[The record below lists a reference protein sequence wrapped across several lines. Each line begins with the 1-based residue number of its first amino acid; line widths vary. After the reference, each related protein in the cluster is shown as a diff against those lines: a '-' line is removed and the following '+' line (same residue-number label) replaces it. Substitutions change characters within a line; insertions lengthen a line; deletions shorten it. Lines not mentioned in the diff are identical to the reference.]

1 MEISKSKRTWII
13 IGAVLMT
20 ATVQLSSAGLNNTM
34 YAILSGMNGLQYYA
48 LLATLSSLGMAIM
61 CVIGGRIGDMI
72 GRRAVILAGA
82 VLSLASAIV
91 MGLAQSLSVFIVA
104 RAVLSFGIGTFPGNA
119 FVVAADVSDAKQY
132 PKVAALLTATLMV
145 ATFLGSTI
153 AGYLVDAGLIPA
165 AIIYPGVVGLIG
177 AVIAAAKMD
186 KKPTT
191 DGVRG
196 KVDGIGMVLLAVF
209 MLSLCLSLNQ
219 GANLGFGNP
228 IIICGFV
235 VAVVSLLALLKVE
248 KKAEVPV
255 IPLYL
260 FKNKK
265 YTGVI
270 IAGAFITFYEVVMA
284 SYVPVSG
291 QALMGLSASITG
303 YFSLPR
309 TIIAIVLAAPA
320 AAWVVKNQA
329 KNSAIGLAAAGLL
342 AAVAFLGMI
351 FVGAGSPVALP
362 FILIGITGFTE
373 ALKGAFQT
381 SGYQPAR
388 AEGLRR
394 RYRHDDRNWHASHD
408 HSAEHCWPRIH
419 RRLRSEHG
427 QCTQIRIHRDRLL
440 RTHRRSNNRLCN
452 QGQQIQELSSNTWR
466 CGVCIADI
474 APQKHTQ

>member
-309 TIIAIVLAAPA
+309 TIIAIALAAPA

-373 ALKGAFQT
+373 ALKGASFRPLVISQLEPKDFGVGIGMMT
-381 SGYQPAR
+381 ATGTLLMTILLSIVGPVFTAVSAQNMGTA
-388 AEGLRR
+388 LRFV
-394 RYRHDDRNWHASHD
+394 Y
-408 HSAEHCWPRIH
+408 IV
-419 RRLRSEHG
+419 
-427 QCTQIRIHRDRLL
+427 T
-440 RTHRRSNNRLCN
+440 
-452 QGQQIQELSSNTWR
+452 
-466 CGVCIADI
+466 VCCALIAVAITVFATKDS
-474 APQKHTQ
+474 KSKN

>member
-270 IAGAFITFYEVVMA
+270 IAGAFLTVYEVVMA

-309 TIIAIVLAAPA
+309 TIIAIALAAPV

-373 ALKGAFQT
+373 ALKGASFRPLVISQLEPKDFGVGIGMMT
-381 SGYQPAR
+381 ATGTLLMTILLSIDGPVFTADSAQNMGSA
-388 AEGLRR
+388 LRFV
-394 RYRHDDRNWHASHD
+394 Y
-408 HSAEHCWPRIH
+408 IV
-419 RRLRSEHG
+419 
-427 QCTQIRIHRDRLL
+427 T
-440 RTHRRSNNRLCN
+440 
-452 QGQQIQELSSNTWR
+452 
-466 CGVCIADI
+466 VCCALIAVAITDF
-474 APQKHTQ
+474 ATKDSKSKT

>member
-153 AGYLVDAGLIPA
+153 AGYLVDAGLMPA

-309 TIIAIVLAAPA
+309 TIIAIALAAPA

-373 ALKGAFQT
+373 ALKGASFRPLVISQLEPKDFGVGIGMMT
-381 SGYQPAR
+381 ATGTLLMTILLSIVGPVFTAVSAQNMGSA
-388 AEGLRR
+388 LRFV
-394 RYRHDDRNWHASHD
+394 Y
-408 HSAEHCWPRIH
+408 IV
-419 RRLRSEHG
+419 
-427 QCTQIRIHRDRLL
+427 T
-440 RTHRRSNNRLCN
+440 
-452 QGQQIQELSSNTWR
+452 
-466 CGVCIADI
+466 VCCALVAVAITVFATKDS
-474 APQKHTQ
+474 KSKN

>member
-309 TIIAIVLAAPA
+309 TIIAIALAAPA

-373 ALKGAFQT
+373 ALKGASFRPLVISQLKQKDFGVGIGMMT
-381 SGYQPAR
+381 ATGTLLMTILLSIVGPVFTAVSAQNMGSA
-388 AEGLRR
+388 LRFV
-394 RYRHDDRNWHASHD
+394 Y
-408 HSAEHCWPRIH
+408 IV
-419 RRLRSEHG
+419 
-427 QCTQIRIHRDRLL
+427 T
-440 RTHRRSNNRLCN
+440 
-452 QGQQIQELSSNTWR
+452 
-466 CGVCIADI
+466 VCCALIAVAITVFATKDS
-474 APQKHTQ
+474 KSKN

>member
-228 IIICGFV
+228 IICGFV

-309 TIIAIVLAAPA
+309 TIIAIALAAPA

-373 ALKGAFQT
+373 ALKGASFRPLVISQLEPKDFGVGIGMMT
-381 SGYQPAR
+381 ATGTLLMTILLSIVGPVFTAVSAQNMGSA
-388 AEGLRR
+388 LRFV
-394 RYRHDDRNWHASHD
+394 Y
-408 HSAEHCWPRIH
+408 IV
-419 RRLRSEHG
+419 
-427 QCTQIRIHRDRLL
+427 T
-440 RTHRRSNNRLCN
+440 
-452 QGQQIQELSSNTWR
+452 
-466 CGVCIADI
+466 VCCALIAVAITVFATKDS
-474 APQKHTQ
+474 KSKN

>member
-309 TIIAIVLAAPA
+309 TIIAIALAAPA

-362 FILIGITGFTE
+362 FILIGITGITE
-373 ALKGAFQT
+373 ALKGASFRPLVISQLEPKDFGVGIGMMT
-381 SGYQPAR
+381 ATGTLLMTILLSIVGPVFTAVSAQNMGSA
-388 AEGLRR
+388 LRFV
-394 RYRHDDRNWHASHD
+394 Y
-408 HSAEHCWPRIH
+408 IV
-419 RRLRSEHG
+419 
-427 QCTQIRIHRDRLL
+427 T
-440 RTHRRSNNRLCN
+440 
-452 QGQQIQELSSNTWR
+452 
-466 CGVCIADI
+466 VCCALIAVAITVFATKDS
-474 APQKHTQ
+474 KSKN

>member
-165 AIIYPGVVGLIG
+165 TIIYPGVVGLIG

-186 KKPTT
+186 KKPKT

-309 TIIAIVLAAPA
+309 TIIAIALAAPA

-373 ALKGAFQT
+373 ALKGASFRPLVISQLEPKDFGVGIGMMT
-381 SGYQPAR
+381 ATGTLLMTILLSIVGPVFTAVSAQNMGSA
-388 AEGLRR
+388 LRFV
-394 RYRHDDRNWHASHD
+394 Y
-408 HSAEHCWPRIH
+408 IV
-419 RRLRSEHG
+419 
-427 QCTQIRIHRDRLL
+427 T
-440 RTHRRSNNRLCN
+440 
-452 QGQQIQELSSNTWR
+452 
-466 CGVCIADI
+466 VCCALIAVAITVFATKDS
-474 APQKHTQ
+474 KSKN

>member
-177 AVIAAAKMD
+177 AVIAVAKMD

-309 TIIAIVLAAPA
+309 TIIAIALAAPA

-373 ALKGAFQT
+373 ALKGASFRPLVISQLEPKDFGVGIGMMT
-381 SGYQPAR
+381 ATGTLLMTILLSIVGPVFTAVSAQNMGSA
-388 AEGLRR
+388 LRFV
-394 RYRHDDRNWHASHD
+394 Y
-408 HSAEHCWPRIH
+408 IV
-419 RRLRSEHG
+419 
-427 QCTQIRIHRDRLL
+427 T
-440 RTHRRSNNRLCN
+440 
-452 QGQQIQELSSNTWR
+452 
-466 CGVCIADI
+466 VCCALIAVAITVFATKDS
-474 APQKHTQ
+474 KSKN

>member
-177 AVIAAAKMD
+177 AVIVAAKMD

-219 GANLGFGNP
+219 GADLGFGNP

-373 ALKGAFQT
+373 ALKGASFRPLVISQLEQKDFGVGIGMMT
-381 SGYQPAR
+381 ATGTLLMTILLSIVGPVFTAVSAQNMGSA
-388 AEGLRR
+388 LRFV
-394 RYRHDDRNWHASHD
+394 Y
-408 HSAEHCWPRIH
+408 IV
-419 RRLRSEHG
+419 
-427 QCTQIRIHRDRLL
+427 T
-440 RTHRRSNNRLCN
+440 
-452 QGQQIQELSSNTWR
+452 
-466 CGVCIADI
+466 VCCALIAVAITVFATKDS
-474 APQKHTQ
+474 KSKN

>member
-320 AAWVVKNQA
+320 AAWVVKN
-329 KNSAIGLAAAGLL
+329 
-342 AAVAFLGMI
+342 
-351 FVGAGSPVALP
+351 
-362 FILIGITGFTE
+362 
-373 ALKGAFQT
+373 
-381 SGYQPAR
+381 
-388 AEGLRR
+388 
-394 RYRHDDRNWHASHD
+394 
-408 HSAEHCWPRIH
+408 
-419 RRLRSEHG
+419 
-427 QCTQIRIHRDRLL
+427 
-440 RTHRRSNNRLCN
+440 
-452 QGQQIQELSSNTWR
+452 
-466 CGVCIADI
+466 
-474 APQKHTQ
+474 

>member
-91 MGLAQSLSVFIVA
+91 MGFAQSLSVFIVA

-153 AGYLVDAGLIPA
+153 AGYLVDAGLIAA
-165 AIIYPGVVGLIG
+165 AIIYPEVVGLIG
-177 AVIAAAKMD
+177 AVISAVKMD
-186 KKPTT
+186 KKPAS
-191 DGVRG
+191 DEARG
-196 KVDGIGMVLLAVF
+196 KVDGVGMVLLAVF

-228 IIICGFV
+228 IIVGGLIL
-235 VAVVSLLALLKVE
+235 AVVSLVLLIKVE

-270 IAGAFITFYEVVMA
+270 LAGAFITFYEVVMA

-291 QALMGLSASITG
+291 QALMGLSASVTG

-309 TIIAIVLAAPA
+309 TIISIVLAAPA

-329 KNSAIGLAAAGLL
+329 KNAAIGLTAAGLL
-342 AAVAFLGMI
+342 AAVAFFGMI
-351 FVGAGSPVALP
+351 FVGAGSPVAMP

-373 ALKGAFQT
+373 ALKGASFRPLVISQLEPKDFGVGIGMMT
-381 SGYQPAR
+381 ATGTLLMTILLSIVGPVFTAVSVQDMGGA
-388 AEGLRR
+388 LRFV
-394 RYRHDDRNWHASHD
+394 Y
-408 HSAEHCWPRIH
+408 IV
-419 RRLRSEHG
+419 
-427 QCTQIRIHRDRLL
+427 T
-440 RTHRRSNNRLCN
+440 
-452 QGQQIQELSSNTWR
+452 
-466 CGVCIADI
+466 VCCALIAVVI
-474 APQKHTQ
+474 TRFATKEKK

>member
-209 MLSLCLSLNQ
+209 MLSLCLSLNL

-309 TIIAIVLAAPA
+309 TIIAIALAAPA

-373 ALKGAFQT
+373 ALKGASFRPLVISQLEPKDFGVGIGMMT
-381 SGYQPAR
+381 ATGTLLMTILLSIVGPVFTAVSAQNMGSA
-388 AEGLRR
+388 LRFV
-394 RYRHDDRNWHASHD
+394 Y
-408 HSAEHCWPRIH
+408 IV
-419 RRLRSEHG
+419 
-427 QCTQIRIHRDRLL
+427 T
-440 RTHRRSNNRLCN
+440 
-452 QGQQIQELSSNTWR
+452 
-466 CGVCIADI
+466 VCCALIAVAITVFATKDS
-474 APQKHTQ
+474 KSKN

>member
-209 MLSLCLSLNQ
+209 MLSLCMSLNQ

-309 TIIAIVLAAPA
+309 TIIAIALAAPA

-373 ALKGAFQT
+373 ALKGASFRPLVISQLEPKDFGVGIGMMT
-381 SGYQPAR
+381 ATGTLLMTILLSIVGPVFTAVSAQNMGSA
-388 AEGLRR
+388 LRFV
-394 RYRHDDRNWHASHD
+394 Y
-408 HSAEHCWPRIH
+408 IV
-419 RRLRSEHG
+419 
-427 QCTQIRIHRDRLL
+427 T
-440 RTHRRSNNRLCN
+440 
-452 QGQQIQELSSNTWR
+452 
-466 CGVCIADI
+466 VCCALVAVAITVFATKDS
-474 APQKHTQ
+474 KSKN

>member
-373 ALKGAFQT
+373 ALKGASFRPLVISQLEPKDFGVGIGMMT
-381 SGYQPAR
+381 ATGTLLMTILLSIVGPVFTAVSAQNMGSA
-388 AEGLRR
+388 LRFV
-394 RYRHDDRNWHASHD
+394 YIVTVCCALIAVAITVFATKD
-408 HSAEHCWPRIH
+408 
-419 RRLRSEHG
+419 
-427 QCTQIRIHRDRLL
+427 
-440 RTHRRSNNRLCN
+440 SNSKN
-452 QGQQIQELSSNTWR
+452 
-466 CGVCIADI
+466 
-474 APQKHTQ
+474 

>member
-309 TIIAIVLAAPA
+309 TIIAIALAAPA

-373 ALKGAFQT
+373 ALKGASFRPLVISQLEPKDFGVGIGMMT
-381 SGYQPAR
+381 ATGTLLMTILLSIVGPVFTAVSAQNMGSA
-388 AEGLRR
+388 LRFV
-394 RYRHDDRNWHASHD
+394 Y
-408 HSAEHCWPRIH
+408 IV
-419 RRLRSEHG
+419 
-427 QCTQIRIHRDRLL
+427 T
-440 RTHRRSNNRLCN
+440 
-452 QGQQIQELSSNTWR
+452 
-466 CGVCIADI
+466 VCCALIAVAITVFATKDS
-474 APQKHTQ
+474 KSKS

>member
-309 TIIAIVLAAPA
+309 TIIAIALAAPA

-351 FVGAGSPVALP
+351 FVGAGSPAALP

-373 ALKGAFQT
+373 ALKGASFRPLVISQLEPKDFGVGIGMMT
-381 SGYQPAR
+381 ATGTLLMTILLSIVGPVFTAVSAQNMGSA
-388 AEGLRR
+388 LRFV
-394 RYRHDDRNWHASHD
+394 Y
-408 HSAEHCWPRIH
+408 IV
-419 RRLRSEHG
+419 
-427 QCTQIRIHRDRLL
+427 T
-440 RTHRRSNNRLCN
+440 
-452 QGQQIQELSSNTWR
+452 
-466 CGVCIADI
+466 VCCALIAVAITVFATKDS
-474 APQKHTQ
+474 KSKN

>member
-309 TIIAIVLAAPA
+309 TIIAIALAAPA

-373 ALKGAFQT
+373 ALKGASFRPLVISQLEPKDFGVGIGMMT
-381 SGYQPAR
+381 ATGTLLMTILLSIVGPVFTAVSAQNMGSA
-388 AEGLRR
+388 LRFV
-394 RYRHDDRNWHASHD
+394 Y
-408 HSAEHCWPRIH
+408 IV
-419 RRLRSEHG
+419 
-427 QCTQIRIHRDRLL
+427 T
-440 RTHRRSNNRLCN
+440 
-452 QGQQIQELSSNTWR
+452 
-466 CGVCIADI
+466 VCCALIAVAITVFATKDS
-474 APQKHTQ
+474 KSKD

>member
-309 TIIAIVLAAPA
+309 TIIAIDLAAPA

-373 ALKGAFQT
+373 ALKGASFRPLVISQLEPKDFGVGIGMMT
-381 SGYQPAR
+381 ATGTLLMTILLSIVGPVFTAVSAQNMGSA
-388 AEGLRR
+388 LRFV
-394 RYRHDDRNWHASHD
+394 Y
-408 HSAEHCWPRIH
+408 IV
-419 RRLRSEHG
+419 
-427 QCTQIRIHRDRLL
+427 T
-440 RTHRRSNNRLCN
+440 
-452 QGQQIQELSSNTWR
+452 
-466 CGVCIADI
+466 VCCALIAVAITVFATKDS
-474 APQKHTQ
+474 KSKN

>member
-309 TIIAIVLAAPA
+309 TIIAIALAAPA

-373 ALKGAFQT
+373 ALKGASFRPLVISQLEPKDFGVGIGMMT
-381 SGYQPAR
+381 ATGTLLMTILLSIVGPVFTAVSAQNMGSA
-388 AEGLRR
+388 LRFV
-394 RYRHDDRNWHASHD
+394 Y
-408 HSAEHCWPRIH
+408 IV
-419 RRLRSEHG
+419 
-427 QCTQIRIHRDRLL
+427 T
-440 RTHRRSNNRLCN
+440 
-452 QGQQIQELSSNTWR
+452 
-466 CGVCIADI
+466 VCCALVAVAITVFATKDS
-474 APQKHTQ
+474 KSKN

>member
-303 YFSLPR
+303 SFSLPR
-309 TIIAIVLAAPA
+309 TIIAIALAAPA

-373 ALKGAFQT
+373 ALKGASFRPLVISQLEPKDFGVGIGMMT
-381 SGYQPAR
+381 ATGTLLMTILLSIVGPVFTAVSAQNMGSA
-388 AEGLRR
+388 LRFV
-394 RYRHDDRNWHASHD
+394 Y
-408 HSAEHCWPRIH
+408 IV
-419 RRLRSEHG
+419 
-427 QCTQIRIHRDRLL
+427 T
-440 RTHRRSNNRLCN
+440 
-452 QGQQIQELSSNTWR
+452 
-466 CGVCIADI
+466 VCCALIAVAITVFATKDS
-474 APQKHTQ
+474 KSKN

>member
-153 AGYLVDAGLIPA
+153 AGYLVDAGLIPV

-209 MLSLCLSLNQ
+209 MLSLCLPLNQ

-309 TIIAIVLAAPA
+309 TIIAIALAAPA

-373 ALKGAFQT
+373 ALKGASFRPLVISQLEPKDFGVGIGMMT
-381 SGYQPAR
+381 ATGTLLMTILLSIVGPVFTAVSAQNMGSA
-388 AEGLRR
+388 LRFV
-394 RYRHDDRNWHASHD
+394 Y
-408 HSAEHCWPRIH
+408 IV
-419 RRLRSEHG
+419 
-427 QCTQIRIHRDRLL
+427 T
-440 RTHRRSNNRLCN
+440 
-452 QGQQIQELSSNTWR
+452 
-466 CGVCIADI
+466 VCCALIAVAITVFATKDS
-474 APQKHTQ
+474 KSKN

>member
-1 MEISKSKRTWII
+1 MDHNRCSSHDSH
-13 IGAVLMT
+13 GA
-20 ATVQLSSAGLNNTM
+20 AFNNTM

-309 TIIAIVLAAPA
+309 TIIAIALAAPA

-373 ALKGAFQT
+373 ALKGASFRPLVISQLEPKDFGVGIGMMT
-381 SGYQPAR
+381 ATGTLLMTILLSIVGPVFTAVSAQNMGSA
-388 AEGLRR
+388 LRFV
-394 RYRHDDRNWHASHD
+394 Y
-408 HSAEHCWPRIH
+408 IV
-419 RRLRSEHG
+419 
-427 QCTQIRIHRDRLL
+427 T
-440 RTHRRSNNRLCN
+440 
-452 QGQQIQELSSNTWR
+452 
-466 CGVCIADI
+466 VCCALIAVAITVFATKDS
-474 APQKHTQ
+474 KSKN

>member
-248 KKAEVPV
+248 KKAEVPA

-309 TIIAIVLAAPA
+309 TIIAIALAAPA

-373 ALKGAFQT
+373 ALKGASFRPLVISQLEPKDFGVGIGMMT
-381 SGYQPAR
+381 ATGTLLMTILLSIVGPVFTAVSAQNMGSA
-388 AEGLRR
+388 LRFV
-394 RYRHDDRNWHASHD
+394 Y
-408 HSAEHCWPRIH
+408 IV
-419 RRLRSEHG
+419 
-427 QCTQIRIHRDRLL
+427 T
-440 RTHRRSNNRLCN
+440 
-452 QGQQIQELSSNTWR
+452 
-466 CGVCIADI
+466 VCCALIAVAITVFATKDS
-474 APQKHTQ
+474 KSKN

>member
-165 AIIYPGVVGLIG
+165 TIIYPGVVGLIG

-373 ALKGAFQT
+373 ALKGASFRPLVISQLEQNDFGVGIGMMT
-381 SGYQPAR
+381 ATGTLLMTILLSIVGPVFTAVSAQNMGSA
-388 AEGLRR
+388 LRFV
-394 RYRHDDRNWHASHD
+394 Y
-408 HSAEHCWPRIH
+408 IV
-419 RRLRSEHG
+419 
-427 QCTQIRIHRDRLL
+427 T
-440 RTHRRSNNRLCN
+440 
-452 QGQQIQELSSNTWR
+452 
-466 CGVCIADI
+466 VCCALIAVAITVFATKDS
-474 APQKHTQ
+474 KSKN

>member
-1 MEISKSKRTWII
+1 
-13 IGAVLMT
+13 MT

-91 MGLAQSLSVFIVA
+91 MGLAQSLPVFIVA

-309 TIIAIVLAAPA
+309 TIIAIALAAPA

-373 ALKGAFQT
+373 ALKGASFRPLVISQLEPKDFGVGIGMMT
-381 SGYQPAR
+381 ATGTLLMTILLSIVGPVFTAVSAQNMGSA
-388 AEGLRR
+388 LRFV
-394 RYRHDDRNWHASHD
+394 Y
-408 HSAEHCWPRIH
+408 IV
-419 RRLRSEHG
+419 
-427 QCTQIRIHRDRLL
+427 T
-440 RTHRRSNNRLCN
+440 
-452 QGQQIQELSSNTWR
+452 
-466 CGVCIADI
+466 VCCALIAVAITVFATKDS
-474 APQKHTQ
+474 KSKN

>member
-104 RAVLSFGIGTFPGNA
+104 RSVLSFGIGTFPGNA

-309 TIIAIVLAAPA
+309 TIIAIALAAPA

-373 ALKGAFQT
+373 ALKGASFRPLVISQLEPKDFGVGIGMMT
-381 SGYQPAR
+381 ATGTLLMTILLSIVGPVFTAVSAQNMGSA
-388 AEGLRR
+388 LRFV
-394 RYRHDDRNWHASHD
+394 Y
-408 HSAEHCWPRIH
+408 IV
-419 RRLRSEHG
+419 
-427 QCTQIRIHRDRLL
+427 T
-440 RTHRRSNNRLCN
+440 
-452 QGQQIQELSSNTWR
+452 
-466 CGVCIADI
+466 VCCALIAVAITVFATKDS
-474 APQKHTQ
+474 KSKN

>member
-309 TIIAIVLAAPA
+309 TIIAIALAAPA

-373 ALKGAFQT
+373 ALKGASFRPLVISQLEPKDFGVGIGMMT
-381 SGYQPAR
+381 ATGTLLMTILLSIVGPVFTAVSAQNMGSA
-388 AEGLRR
+388 LRFV
-394 RYRHDDRNWHASHD
+394 YIVTVCCALIAVAITVFATKD
-408 HSAEHCWPRIH
+408 
-419 RRLRSEHG
+419 
-427 QCTQIRIHRDRLL
+427 
-440 RTHRRSNNRLCN
+440 SNSKN
-452 QGQQIQELSSNTWR
+452 
-466 CGVCIADI
+466 
-474 APQKHTQ
+474 

>member
-248 KKAEVPV
+248 KKAVVPV

-309 TIIAIVLAAPA
+309 TIIAIALAAPA

-373 ALKGAFQT
+373 ALKGASFRPLVISQLEPKDFGVGIGMMT
-381 SGYQPAR
+381 ATGTLLMTILLSIVGPVFTAVSAQNMGSA
-388 AEGLRR
+388 LRFV
-394 RYRHDDRNWHASHD
+394 Y
-408 HSAEHCWPRIH
+408 IV
-419 RRLRSEHG
+419 
-427 QCTQIRIHRDRLL
+427 T
-440 RTHRRSNNRLCN
+440 
-452 QGQQIQELSSNTWR
+452 
-466 CGVCIADI
+466 VCCALIAVAITVFATKDS
-474 APQKHTQ
+474 KSKN

>member
-72 GRRAVILAGA
+72 GIRAVILAGA

-248 KKAEVPV
+248 KKVEVPV

-373 ALKGAFQT
+373 ALKSASFRPLVISQLEQKDFGVGIGIMTATGTLLMTILLSIVGPVFTAVSAQNMG
-381 SGYQPAR
+381 SA
-388 AEGLRR
+388 LRFV
-394 RYRHDDRNWHASHD
+394 Y
-408 HSAEHCWPRIH
+408 IV
-419 RRLRSEHG
+419 
-427 QCTQIRIHRDRLL
+427 T
-440 RTHRRSNNRLCN
+440 
-452 QGQQIQELSSNTWR
+452 
-466 CGVCIADI
+466 VCCALIAVAITVFATKDS
-474 APQKHTQ
+474 KSKN

>member
-1 MEISKSKRTWII
+1 
-13 IGAVLMT
+13 MT

-309 TIIAIVLAAPA
+309 TIIAIALAAPA

-373 ALKGAFQT
+373 ALKGASFRPLVISQLEPKDFGVGIGMMT
-381 SGYQPAR
+381 ATGTLLMTILLSIVGPVFTAVSAQNMGSA
-388 AEGLRR
+388 LRFV
-394 RYRHDDRNWHASHD
+394 Y
-408 HSAEHCWPRIH
+408 IV
-419 RRLRSEHG
+419 
-427 QCTQIRIHRDRLL
+427 T
-440 RTHRRSNNRLCN
+440 
-452 QGQQIQELSSNTWR
+452 
-466 CGVCIADI
+466 VCCALIAVAITVFATKDS
-474 APQKHTQ
+474 KSKN

>member
-34 YAILSGMNGLQYYA
+34 YAILSGMNGLKYYA

-72 GRRAVILAGA
+72 GRRTVILAGA
-82 VLSLASAIV
+82 VLSLVSAIV
-91 MGLAQSLSVFIVA
+91 MGLAHSLSVFIVA

-153 AGYLVDAGLIPA
+153 AGYLVDAGQIAA

-177 AVIAAAKMD
+177 AVISAVKMD
-186 KKPTT
+186 KKPAAG
-191 DGVRG
+191 GVSG
-196 KVDGIGMVLLAVF
+196 KVDGVGMVLLAVF

-228 IIICGFV
+228 IIIGGLV
-235 VAVVSLLALLKVE
+235 LAVVSLVLLLKVE

-270 IAGAFITFYEVVMA
+270 VAGAFITFYEVVMA

-329 KNSAIGLAAAGLL
+329 KNAAIGLAASGLL
-342 AAVAFLGMI
+342 AAIAFFGMI
-351 FVGAGSPVALP
+351 FVGAGSPVVVP

-373 ALKGAFQT
+373 ALKGASFRPLVISQLEPKDFGVGIGMMT
-381 SGYQPAR
+381 ATGTLLMTILLSIVGPVFTAVS
-388 AEGLRR
+388 ATNMGDALRFV
-394 RYRHDDRNWHASHD
+394 Y
-408 HSAEHCWPRIH
+408 IV
-419 RRLRSEHG
+419 
-427 QCTQIRIHRDRLL
+427 T
-440 RTHRRSNNRLCN
+440 
-452 QGQQIQELSSNTWR
+452 
-466 CGVCIADI
+466 VCCALIAVAITVFATKD
-474 APQKHTQ
+474 KEEK

>member
-91 MGLAQSLSVFIVA
+91 MGLAQSLSVFTVA

-309 TIIAIVLAAPA
+309 TIIAIALAAPA

-373 ALKGAFQT
+373 ALKGASFRPLVISQLEPKDFGVGIGMMT
-381 SGYQPAR
+381 ATGTLLMTILLSIVGPVFTAVSAQNMGSA
-388 AEGLRR
+388 LRFV
-394 RYRHDDRNWHASHD
+394 Y
-408 HSAEHCWPRIH
+408 IV
-419 RRLRSEHG
+419 
-427 QCTQIRIHRDRLL
+427 T
-440 RTHRRSNNRLCN
+440 
-452 QGQQIQELSSNTWR
+452 
-466 CGVCIADI
+466 VCCALIAVAITVFATKDS
-474 APQKHTQ
+474 KSKN

>member
-303 YFSLPR
+303 YFCLPR
-309 TIIAIVLAAPA
+309 TIIAIALAAPA

-373 ALKGAFQT
+373 ALKGASFRPLVISQLEPKDFGVGIGMMT
-381 SGYQPAR
+381 ATGTLLMTILLSIVGPVFTAVSAQNMGSA
-388 AEGLRR
+388 LRFV
-394 RYRHDDRNWHASHD
+394 Y
-408 HSAEHCWPRIH
+408 IV
-419 RRLRSEHG
+419 
-427 QCTQIRIHRDRLL
+427 T
-440 RTHRRSNNRLCN
+440 
-452 QGQQIQELSSNTWR
+452 
-466 CGVCIADI
+466 VCCALIAVAITVFATKDS
-474 APQKHTQ
+474 KSKN

>member
-165 AIIYPGVVGLIG
+165 AIIYPGAVGLIG

-309 TIIAIVLAAPA
+309 TIIAIALAAPA

-373 ALKGAFQT
+373 ALKGASFRPLVISQLEQKDFGVGIGMMT
-381 SGYQPAR
+381 ATGTLLMTILLSIVGPVFTAVSAQNMGSA
-388 AEGLRR
+388 LRFV
-394 RYRHDDRNWHASHD
+394 Y
-408 HSAEHCWPRIH
+408 IV
-419 RRLRSEHG
+419 
-427 QCTQIRIHRDRLL
+427 T
-440 RTHRRSNNRLCN
+440 
-452 QGQQIQELSSNTWR
+452 
-466 CGVCIADI
+466 VCCALIAVAITVFATKDS
-474 APQKHTQ
+474 KSKN

>member
-153 AGYLVDAGLIPA
+153 AGYLVDAGLIAA
-165 AIIYPGVVGLIG
+165 AIIYPEVVGLIG
-177 AVIAAAKMD
+177 AVISAVKMD
-186 KKPTT
+186 KKPAY
-191 DGVRG
+191 DEARG
-196 KVDGIGMVLLAVF
+196 KVDGVGMVLLAVF

-228 IIICGFV
+228 IIVGGLIL
-235 VAVVSLLALLKVE
+235 AVVSLVLLIKVE

-270 IAGAFITFYEVVMA
+270 LAGAFITFYEVVMA

-291 QALMGLSASITG
+291 QALMGLSASVTG

-309 TIIAIVLAAPA
+309 TIISIVLAAPA

-329 KNSAIGLAAAGLL
+329 KNAAIGLTAAGLL
-342 AAVAFLGMI
+342 AAVAFFGMI
-351 FVGAGSPVALP
+351 FVGAGSPVAMP

-373 ALKGAFQT
+373 ALKGASFRPLVISQLEPKDFGVGIGMMT
-381 SGYQPAR
+381 ATGTLLMTILLSIVGPVFTAVSAQDMGSA
-388 AEGLRR
+388 LRFV
-394 RYRHDDRNWHASHD
+394 Y
-408 HSAEHCWPRIH
+408 IV
-419 RRLRSEHG
+419 
-427 QCTQIRIHRDRLL
+427 T
-440 RTHRRSNNRLCN
+440 
-452 QGQQIQELSSNTWR
+452 
-466 CGVCIADI
+466 VCCALIAVVI
-474 APQKHTQ
+474 TRFATKEKK

>member
-309 TIIAIVLAAPA
+309 TIIAIALAAPA

-351 FVGAGSPVALP
+351 FVGAGSPDPLP
-362 FILIGITGFTE
+362 CFLLGITGFTE
-373 ALKGAFQT
+373 ALKGASFRPLVISQLEPKDFGVGIGMMT
-381 SGYQPAR
+381 ATGTLLMTILLSIVGPVFTAVSAQNMGSA
-388 AEGLRR
+388 LRFV
-394 RYRHDDRNWHASHD
+394 Y
-408 HSAEHCWPRIH
+408 IV
-419 RRLRSEHG
+419 
-427 QCTQIRIHRDRLL
+427 T
-440 RTHRRSNNRLCN
+440 
-452 QGQQIQELSSNTWR
+452 
-466 CGVCIADI
+466 VCCALIAVAITVFATKDS
-474 APQKHTQ
+474 KSKN

>member
-91 MGLAQSLSVFIVA
+91 MGLAQSLPVFIVA

-309 TIIAIVLAAPA
+309 TIIAIALAAPA

-342 AAVAFLGMI
+342 VAVAFLGMI

-373 ALKGAFQT
+373 ALKGASFRPLVISQLEPKDFGVGIGMMT
-381 SGYQPAR
+381 ATGTLLMTILLSIVGPVFTAVSAQNMGSA
-388 AEGLRR
+388 LRFV
-394 RYRHDDRNWHASHD
+394 Y
-408 HSAEHCWPRIH
+408 IV
-419 RRLRSEHG
+419 
-427 QCTQIRIHRDRLL
+427 T
-440 RTHRRSNNRLCN
+440 
-452 QGQQIQELSSNTWR
+452 
-466 CGVCIADI
+466 VCCALIAVAITVFATKDS
-474 APQKHTQ
+474 KSKN

>member
-132 PKVAALLTATLMV
+132 PKVAALLTATLMA

-309 TIIAIVLAAPA
+309 TIIAIALAAPA

-373 ALKGAFQT
+373 ALKGASFRPLVISQLEPKDFGVGIGMMT
-381 SGYQPAR
+381 ATGTLLMTILLSIVGPVFTAVSAQNMGSA
-388 AEGLRR
+388 LRFV
-394 RYRHDDRNWHASHD
+394 Y
-408 HSAEHCWPRIH
+408 IV
-419 RRLRSEHG
+419 
-427 QCTQIRIHRDRLL
+427 T
-440 RTHRRSNNRLCN
+440 
-452 QGQQIQELSSNTWR
+452 
-466 CGVCIADI
+466 VCCALIAVAITVFATKDS
-474 APQKHTQ
+474 KSKN